1 MVFIRFRLDS
11 GSVEKASGDLL
22 ARFDKDGDEEEEE
35 EEAKKGN
42 LFEVI
47 SWLDLSE
54 SVLVVD
60 WKAEVKAI
68 LDNGIGSLRLKL
80 SGQLML
86 EEKRRKWCATKEGGG
101 RSVFKGWWGWW

>member
-47 SWLDLSE
+47 S
-54 SVLVVD
+54 
-60 WKAEVKAI
+60 
-68 LDNGIGSLRLKL
+68 
-80 SGQLML
+80 
-86 EEKRRKWCATKEGGG
+86 
-101 RSVFKGWWGWW
+101 